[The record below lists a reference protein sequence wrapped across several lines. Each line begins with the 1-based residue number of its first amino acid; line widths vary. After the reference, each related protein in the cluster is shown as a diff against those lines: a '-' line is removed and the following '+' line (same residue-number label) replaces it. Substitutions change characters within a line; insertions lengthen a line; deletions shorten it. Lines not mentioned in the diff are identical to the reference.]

1 VEPKIPTRMAD
12 GSLTEMTR
20 SEIRADLDAGVEE
33 AVRRAKVAPLAE
45 DELEHLLDIFA
56 SAARF
61 TAVDIGDEVMLSFDG
76 TGAAQFDRIGGLLL
90 YEQCLASD
98 SLELFHPD
106 YSFKAV
112 KTLVPHEQMAMKQA
126 QEQLTIPVH
135 YGSQPDLGRYSEPD
149 GPCLNWSTLLPE
161 LRIAEA
167 RAAQEQAMELAV
179 DDMVHVAEA
188 LWEAGADGINF
199 DTAGA
204 AGDADLLAT
213 LRAVET
219 LRARH
224 PDMGIMVGM
233 AAERVLG
240 VHGQLEF
247 HGMRI
252 AGQWPAGQQK
262 LVEQAGATIFGP
274 AVNVNTGRSLAWNT
288 SRALAL
294 AKPCMAE
301 ARIPVHMNVGMGV
314 GGVPMHT
321 VPPIDAVSRVS
332 KATVEVL
339 RLDGL

>member
-1 VEPKIPTRMAD
+1 VEQQIVTRMAD
-12 GSLTEMTR
+12 GTLTEMTR
-20 SEIRADLDAGVEE
+20 SEIRADLEAGVEE
-33 AVRRAKVAPLAE
+33 AVRRAKVEPLSAE
-45 DELEHLLDIFA
+45 ELDHLLDIFA
-56 SAARF
+56 SQGRF

-76 TGAAQFDRIGGLLL
+76 TGAPQFHRLQGLLM

-98 SLELFHPD
+98 SLELFHQD
-106 YSFKAV
+106 YSYKAV
-112 KTLVPHEQMAMKQA
+112 KTLVPNEQMAMKQA

-149 GPCLNWSTLLPE
+149 GPCPNWSTLLPD
-161 LRIAEA
+161 LRIDEA
-167 RAAQEQAMELAV
+167 RAAQEQAVELAV
-179 DDMVHVAEA
+179 EDMIHVAEA

-240 VHGQLEF
+240 THGQLEYK
-247 HGMRI
+247 GMRI

-262 LVEQAGATIFGP
+262 LVEEAGATIFGP

-294 AKPCMAE
+294 TKPCMASP
-301 ARIPVHMNVGMGV
+301 RIPVHMNVGMGV

>member
-1 VEPKIPTRMAD
+1 MERKILTRMAD
-12 GSLTEMTR
+12 GSLVEMTP
-20 SEIRADLDAGVEE
+20 SDIRTELEEGVAE
-33 AVRRAKVAPLAE
+33 AVRRAKVEPLAG
-45 DELEHLLDIFA
+45 DELDHLLDIFA
-56 SAARF
+56 SPARF

-76 TGAAQFDRIGGLLL
+76 TGAAQFDRVQGLLL

-98 SLELFHPD
+98 SLELFHQD
-106 YSFKAV
+106 YSYKAV
-112 KTLVPHEQMAMKQA
+112 KTLVPTEQMAMKQA
-126 QEQLTIPVH
+126 QERLTIPVH

-149 GPCLNWSTLLPE
+149 GPCPNWSTLLPG
-161 LRIAEA
+161 LKIAEA
-167 RAAQEQAMELAV
+167 RAAQEQAMALAV
-179 DDMVHVAEA
+179 EDMVHVAEA

-219 LRARH
+219 LRTRH

-240 VHGQLEF
+240 THGELEF
-247 HGMRI
+247 HGTRV

-294 AKPCMAE
+294 AKPCVA
-301 ARIPVHMNVGMGV
+301 AAQVPVHMNVGMGV

-321 VPPIDAVSRVS
+321 VPPVDAVSRVS
-332 KATVEVL
+332 KATVDVL

>member
-1 VEPKIPTRMAD
+1 MGD
-12 GSLTEMTR
+12 GTLTAMTR
-20 SEIRADLDAGVEE
+20 SELRRDIEDGVQE
-33 AVRRAKVAPLAE
+33 AVRRAKVAPLAA
-45 DELEHLLDIFA
+45 DELDHLEDVFA

-61 TAVDIGDEVMLSFDG
+61 TAVDIGDEVILSFDG
-76 TGAAQFDRIGGLLL
+76 TGAAQFDRIAALLL

-106 YSFKAV
+106 YSYKAV
-112 KTLVPHEQMAMKQA
+112 KTLVPHEQMAMKEA
-126 QEQLTIPVH
+126 QERLTIPVH

-149 GPCLNWSTLLPE
+149 GPCPNWSTLLPE
-161 LRIAEA
+161 LRIEEA
-167 RAAQEQAMELAV
+167 RAAQEQAVELAV

-188 LWEAGADGINF
+188 MWEAGADGLDF

-213 LRAVET
+213 LRAVEI
-219 LRARH
+219 LRRRH

-240 VHGQLEF
+240 THGELTYK
-247 HGMRI
+247 GTRI
-252 AGQWPAGQQK
+252 AGQWPAGQQQ
-262 LVEQAGATIFGP
+262 LVEAAGATIFGP
-274 AVNVNTGRSLAWNT
+274 AVNVNTGRSLAWNV

-294 AKPCMAE
+294 VKPCCAA

-321 VPPIDAVSRVS
+321 VPPVDAVSRVS
-332 KATVEVL
+332 KVCVEVL